1 MVIVLSKPEPNNEQ
15 ISDGVN
21 LLVSILLR
29 YPEIGTVSF
38 DPEEHCLKFKIMLSA
53 LPTDDEFLTIK
64 NLIIDSITAY
74 NMLEGFPSKMRIY
87 ELELSPHGQVGI
99 INISRDIYTISK
111 DEITLL
117 TTLLRDHLT
126 NYLII
131 EMNDTLSENDFQLQE
146 DVIEDMLE
154 KIKYY
159 PKLSQLIGIREESR
173 ILVFNK

>member
-1 MVIVLSKPEPNNEQ
+1 MILSKQEFNNEQ

-53 LPTDDEFLTIK
+53 LPTNNDFLTIK

-74 NMLEGFPSKMRIY
+74 NILEGFPSKMKRY
-87 ELELSPHGQVGI
+87 DLELSPYGQVGI
-99 INISRDIYTISK
+99 INIIRDIYTISK

-117 TTLLRDHLT
+117 TTLLRDHLH

-131 EMNDTLSENDFQLQE
+131 ETNDTLSDSDFQLQE
-146 DVIEDMLE
+146 EVIEDMLE
-154 KIKYY
+154 KIKHY
-159 PKLSQLIGIREESR
+159 PRLSELIGIREESR